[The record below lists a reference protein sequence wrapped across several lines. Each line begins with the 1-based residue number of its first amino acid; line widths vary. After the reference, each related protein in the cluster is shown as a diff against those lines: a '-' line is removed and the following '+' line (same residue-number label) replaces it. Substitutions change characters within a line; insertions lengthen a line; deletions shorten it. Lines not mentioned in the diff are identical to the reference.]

1 MNPHFD
7 VMGMEVFEVHGDF
20 EAYMPLLLDADPSR
34 ELVEKYLMKGKLW
47 ACADERGPVCEALM
61 MPTAAREIELMN
73 LCTREDMRG
82 RGIAHAM
89 VRAMQQMHATD
100 YDVMRVG
107 TAYGFP
113 NLQNF
118 YESCGFTLIG
128 IDRGFFVRNYAEP
141 VMDSGRQCV
150 DMARYAMY
158 LK

>member
-1 MNPHFD
+1 MDAHVG
-7 VMGMEVFEVHGDF
+7 VMGMEVFEVHGNF

-34 ELVEKYLMKGKLW
+34 ELVEKYLAKGKLW
-47 ACADERGPVCEALM
+47 ACADEHGPVCEALM
-61 MPTAAREIELMN
+61 MPTAVREIELMN
-73 LCTREDMRG
+73 LCTRESMRG
-82 RGIAHAM
+82 RGVAHTM
-89 VRAMQQMHATD
+89 VCTMQKIYAHD

-107 TAYGFP
+107 TADGFP